1 MKRLMS
7 RFSAAIKGS
16 SREQRRVVLGSLLAV
31 ALISSSQAF
40 ATLTLPITGILCDFF
55 NLMTGQVGYAI
66 SGIIVVILGIMWA
79 AGEVSGWVGRG
90 LAVIVGIS
98 IALQAATWLGA
109 IQTDGGGTGSGCSG
123 A

>member
-1 MKRLMS
+1 MS
-7 RFSAAIKGS
+7 RCSAAIKAAS
-16 SREQRRVVLGSLLAV
+16 PEQRRVVLGSLLAV
-31 ALISSSQAF
+31 ALVSSSQAF